1 MFEFYFVKS
10 YERERQIIKRW
21 KCNVIFFGQVD
32 ADSAKTQFP
41 FLNLPPDFVA
51 FHQPDHSGHL
61 NPRKLVEAQKIL
73 AGKFGAKIVD
83 GSVVDVVVVDV
94 KTETCDELKKGFKK
108 GNSQF
113 LFLYVVFSTADSKY
127 VPEFFC

>member
-1 MFEFYFVKS
+1 MFEFCFVNS
-10 YERERQIIKRW
+10 YGRERQIIKRR
-21 KCNVIFFGQVD
+21 KC
-32 ADSAKTQFP
+32 S
-41 FLNLPPDFVA
+41 
-51 FHQPDHSGHL
+51 
-61 NPRKLVEAQKIL
+61 
-73 AGKFGAKIVD
+73 AKIVD

-113 LFLYVVFSTADSKY
+113 LFLYVVFSTANSKY